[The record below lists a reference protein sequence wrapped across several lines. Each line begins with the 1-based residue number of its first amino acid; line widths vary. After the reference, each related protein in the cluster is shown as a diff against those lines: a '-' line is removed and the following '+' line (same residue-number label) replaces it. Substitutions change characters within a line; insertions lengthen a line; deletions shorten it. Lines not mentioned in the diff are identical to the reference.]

1 MKRKTA
7 PPDLTISNMTIS
19 PCDTLIFDLDG
30 TLVDS
35 APDLAYALNQVLR
48 ADGRNPLSVK
58 DVAGMVGDGVAKLV
72 ERGFNATGGPA
83 IDPEG
88 LLSAFHAIYLNS
100 ASNLTKLYPG
110 VLETLRTL
118 RSDGYRMGL
127 CTNKPIA
134 PTNALLNALNLTEF
148 FDAVAG
154 GDSFP
159 VRKPDPEHVNGV
171 LTLLGST
178 AQNTI
183 MIGDS
188 KTDVAAAKNAGV
200 AVIAVSYGYPR
211 CPIEE
216 LDANIVI
223 DSFDAVPAAIATI
236 CETA

>member
-1 MKRKTA
+1 
-7 PPDLTISNMTIS
+7 MTIT

-48 ADGRNPLSVK
+48 ADGRDVLSVE

-72 ERGFNATGGPA
+72 ERGYDATGGPA
-83 IDPEG
+83 IDPVG
-88 LLSAFHAIYLNS
+88 ILSAFHEIYLNS

-110 VLETLRTL
+110 VLSTLQIL
-118 RSDGYRMGL
+118 RRDGYRMGL

-134 PTNALLNALNLTEF
+134 PTNALLNALNLTDF
-148 FDAVAG
+148 FDTVAG

-159 VRKPDPEHVNGV
+159 VRKPDPGHVNGV
-171 LTLLGST
+171 LELLGST
-178 AQNTI
+178 AQNAI

-188 KTDVAAAKNAGV
+188 KTDVAAANNAGV

-216 LDANIVI
+216 LGADIII
-223 DSFDAVPAAIATI
+223 DSFDAVPAAVATI
-236 CETA
+236 CETK